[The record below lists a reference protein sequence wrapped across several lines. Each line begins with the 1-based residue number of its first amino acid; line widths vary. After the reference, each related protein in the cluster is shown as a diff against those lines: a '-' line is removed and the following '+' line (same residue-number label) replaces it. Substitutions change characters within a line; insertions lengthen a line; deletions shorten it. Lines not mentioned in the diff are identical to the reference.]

1 MVAIVVGAGG
11 AVAHR
16 VQSHDVVDGGRRGS
30 AKNAHRRV
38 CLGEEEVKKVIC
50 LTMFYETVWREIAV
64 ARGTRK
70 GWKVGNKITLLGS
83 FTLHIIN
90 LYFGCVREEPL

>member
-1 MVAIVVGAGG
+1 MMLSTVEDVGVPKTPIVEFALE
-11 AVAHR
+11 
-16 VQSHDVVDGGRRGS
+16 
-30 AKNAHRRV
+30 KKK
-38 CLGEEEVKKVIC
+38 LKKVIC